1 MPTKTSAKRRG
12 NNEGSVYRDGA
23 GWRAEITLGWD
34 EHGRRRTLRFR
45 AKTRKEAADWLAARL
60 AERQRGMLAE
70 PSKQAVAD
78 FMRSWLEDWA
88 TTSVAPR
95 TFESYSRV
103 VRRYVVPVLG
113 EVPLA
118 KLGPQ
123 HLQRLYRPLIEAG
136 HTRTALMVHAVLH
149 RALGH
154 AVKWNLLARNPADL
168 VDPPRHRYGEMR
180 ALDPEQARRLLE
192 AARGERLE
200 AVYVLA
206 LACGLRE
213 GEILGLKW
221 EDLDLKE
228 GVLHVRRTLAWVDGG
243 FRFLEP
249 KTEKSRRTIVLPAV
263 AVAALKRHKARQA
276 EERLAL
282 GDWAYPDL
290 VFTTRIGTPL
300 AKSDFIRRDFKRLLA
315 KTDLPSSIRFHDLRH
330 TFATLSLAGGADLK
344 ALQAALG
351 HARLTTTADTYAHV
365 LAEQRRRVARVMD
378 EVLGPP
384 RG

>member
-1 MPTKTSAKRRG
+1 MADKKRADGEGAIYKDRG
-12 NNEGSVYRDGA
+12 RWVA
-23 GWRAEITLGWD
+23 ALTVGWD
-34 EHGRRRTLRFR
+34 RNGRRRRLRHS

-60 AERQRGMLAE
+60 AERQRGTLAE
-70 PSKQAVAD
+70 PTRQTVREFLEA
-78 FMRSWLEDWA
+78 WLRDWA
-88 TTSVAPR
+88 RTSVGPR
-95 TFESYSRV
+95 TFETYSRV

-118 KLGPQ
+118 KFGPQ

-136 HTRTALMVHAVLH
+136 HTRTALLVHATLH
-149 RALGH
+149 RALGF
-154 AVKWNLLARNPADL
+154 AVRWNLLARNPADL
-168 VDPPRHRYGEMR
+168 VDAPKHRYGEMQ
-180 ALDPEQARRLLE
+180 ALDAEQARRLLE

-213 GEILGLKW
+213 GELLGLKW

-243 FRFLEP
+243 PRFLEP
-249 KTEKSRRTIVLPAV
+249 KTEKSRRTVVLPAV
-263 AVAALKRHKARQA
+263 ALAALKKHRARQA
-276 EERLAL
+276 EERLTL
-282 GDWAYPDL
+282 GDAWAYPDL

-315 KTDLPSSIRFHDLRH
+315 KAGLPPSVRFHDLRH
-330 TFATLSLAGGADLK
+330 TFATLTLAGGADLK
-344 ALQAALG
+344 AVQAALG

-365 LAEQRRRVARVMD
+365 LAEQKRRVARLMD
-378 EVLGPP
+378 ELLGPSL
-384 RG
+384 R